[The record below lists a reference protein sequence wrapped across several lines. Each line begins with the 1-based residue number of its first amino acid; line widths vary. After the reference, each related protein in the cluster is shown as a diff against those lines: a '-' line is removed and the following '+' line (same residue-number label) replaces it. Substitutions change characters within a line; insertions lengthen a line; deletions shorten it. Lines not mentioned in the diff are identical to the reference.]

1 MKSSGMGEK
10 MEDKTVPHFESK
22 LTLEEI
28 EENFANVDLYDGL
41 MDALQEVLEQERSHR
56 VD

>member
-1 MKSSGMGEK
+1 

>member
-1 MKSSGMGEK
+1 MKFSGMGEK
-10 MEDKTVPHFESK
+10 LEEKTVLLFETK

-41 MDALQEVLEQERSHR
+41 MNALQEVLEQERSHR
-56 VD
+56 DV